1 MKQDKTTQE
10 EIDRDR
16 IADETSSD
24 SADPAASGDTGE
36 EGAAPAEPEGP
47 GVRVAALEEEKAA
60 LYDQLLRQRAEFE
73 NARKRMEREW
83 EGKRQ
88 FAEAA
93 LVETLLPVLD
103 AFERA
108 EHSLK
113 ESGQEEFLKGY
124 ELIHRQLYD
133 VMVRAGVSPVESVGQ
148 TFDPLIHHAVDRV
161 ETADHADQEIVEEMQ
176 RGYKLKDRLLRPALV
191 KVAVHV
197 GGATD
202 APSDARDG
210 ERDGEREND
219 EKAG

>member
-24 SADPAASGDTGE
+24 SADSGDTGE
-36 EGAAPAEPEGP
+36 EGAAQTDVDSPEA
-47 GVRVAALEEEKAA
+47 RVVALEEEKAA

-133 VMVRAGVSPVESVGQ
+133 VMVRACVSPVESVGQ

-197 GGATD
+197 GGASD
-202 APSDARDG
+202 ASSDARDG